1 MQKTANLQLSQ
12 FAIAAA
18 LKIGGPTFS
27 PRARNRMICNQ
38 APELGLISARQ
49 ADSIRSQ
56 VHPRIVGSKSA
67 KKKVFEVHIR
77 RTTYPAGRTTCGP
90 NQPRSLCKGCNS
102 QFKDPKIG
110 QQINCHC
117 GCNLLLLPEGNPA
130 RKQATYR
137 PPCFLLI
144 FDLKLGIMRKQIYNI
159 YKPIGLTP
167 CRL

>member
-77 RTTYPAGRTTCGP
+77 RTTYPCWQNNYAAQTSRVT
-90 NQPRSLCKGCNS
+90 CKGCNS

-117 GCNLLLLPEGNPA
+117 GCNLVVVA
-130 RKQATYR
+130 
-137 PPCFLLI
+137 
-144 FDLKLGIMRKQIYNI
+144 
-159 YKPIGLTP
+159 
-167 CRL
+167 